1 MEECMVSG
9 SRFIHIAKS
18 AVRYMI
24 TVDELVSVASLE
36 LGYYAGSAGGGRPIT
51 WAHTCDMPDPWTW
64 VGAGD
69 LVMTTGGG
77 IPADPAEQ
85 VNWLVELART
95 RASGILIGPRPGTPE
110 ISAEMCHKAD
120 ELRFPLIDADF
131 ELEFAG
137 VAHVV
142 IESVLRAERDRI
154 VEIRRLYD
162 AYGQALRSRVDLP
175 ERLRVVAQNL
185 GWALELRDRR
195 SGRILAS
202 SGHPSSS
209 RSGTESVP
217 VPGTSPAE
225 LIAAPARRPQ
235 LDTLVLHHLA
245 GLIGVELE
253 RRAAERDQLR
263 ETGTQLFEDLLEGRL
278 HLSAVTAELARRSL
292 TAPLCV
298 ARFTAI
304 DPDEQLQHS
313 DAFDRRYPLLL
324 HRDGELLTLLPADI
338 HLMNELLSELGD
350 TTRVGV
356 SRPLADA
363 LDVPEG
369 ARQAKVALAHATPTR
384 PRSDYAEL
392 SGLPPR
398 SVTEATELVD
408 RYLGPVIEHDEA
420 NGTTLV
426 DTLRTFLGN
435 DGAWQVSAAAL
446 GIHRQTLVYRLGTV
460 RRLTGLKP
468 TSSEGTAKLWL
479 ALEAGTQAGLLG

>member
-1 MEECMVSG
+1 
-9 SRFIHIAKS
+9 
-18 AVRYMI
+18 MI

-36 LGYYAGSAGGGRPIT
+36 LGYYAGSSGGGRPIT

-77 IPADPAEQ
+77 IPAEPADQ
-85 VNWLVELART
+85 VEWLVELART
-95 RASGILIGPRPGTPE
+95 RASGILIGPRPGTPA
-110 ISAEMCHKAD
+110 ISAQMCRAAD

-162 AYGQALRSRVDLP
+162 AYGQALRSRVDLA
-175 ERLRVVAQNL
+175 ERLRLVAQNL

-195 SGRILAS
+195 SGRTLAS
-202 SGHPSSS
+202 SGRTSTS

-225 LIAAPARRPQ
+225 LIAAPGRRPR

-253 RRAAERDQLR
+253 QRAAERDQLR
-263 ETGTQLFEDLLEGRL
+263 DTGAQLFDDLLDGRL
-278 HLSAVTAELARRSL
+278 QLAAVRAELTRRGL

-298 ARFTAI
+298 ARFAAAGS
-304 DPDEQLQHS
+304 DDQLQHS
-313 DAFDRRYPLLL
+313 TAFDERHPLLS
-324 HRDGELLTLLPADI
+324 HRDGGLVALLPSDARLLDELLA
-338 HLMNELLSELGD
+338 ELGGA
-350 TTRVGV
+350 TRVGV
-356 SRPLADA
+356 SRPLTDA
-363 LDVPEG
+363 LDVPEA
-369 ARQAKVALAHATPTR
+369 ARQARVALAHATPSRRRTG
-384 PRSDYAEL
+384 YAEL

-398 SVTEATELVD
+398 SVAEATELVD
-408 RYLGPVIEHDEA
+408 RYLGPIIEHDEA
-420 NGTTLV
+420 NGTALV
-426 DTLRTFLGN
+426 ETLRTFLGN

-479 ALEAGTQAGLLG
+479 ALEAGTRAGLLGRRRPAQSEPPPETKLR